1 KAGGSTSFGP
11 PIVAGG
17 AVWAV
22 STGGGGLYGFD
33 ASTVA
38 QIFHSAGFSAT
49 HFTTPSEAGN
59 QVFVGSGTVI
69 RSFNLLVGC
78 QSVTATANP
87 PSPRSVSTPVAITA
101 TASGC
106 PSPSPLYEFWIRN
119 PGAACCTLAQAYG
132 TSATYNWNTTGLFG
146 GTYTFAVWAKD
157 ANSNGLFANSL
168 GRYDAY
174 FVMTYTLTASPCTG
188 VTASSAPS
196 GTASRG
202 TPVTITGTASGR
214 PNARYQFEMLS
225 PGSQT
230 WQVVQVYSAG
240 ATFNW
245 TTTGF
250 APGTYTFIVKARDQ
264 SSSGTAGSGNPN
276 GTWDAYISIPYT
288 LT

>member
-1 KAGGSTSFGP
+1 M
-11 PIVAGG
+11 
-17 AVWAV
+17 
-22 STGGGGLYGFD
+22 
-33 ASTVA
+33 
-38 QIFHSAGFSAT
+38 
-49 HFTTPSEAGN
+49 
-59 QVFVGSGTVI
+59 
-69 RSFNLLVGC
+69 
-78 QSVTATANP
+78 
-87 PSPRSVSTPVAITA
+87 
-101 TASGC
+101 
-106 PSPSPLYEFWIRN
+106 
-119 PGAACCTLAQAYG
+119 
-132 TSATYNWNTTGLFG
+132 
-146 GTYTFAVWAKD
+146 D

-202 TPVTITGTASGR
+202 TPVTITGTASGC